1 MKDTKKQEN
10 NDDTKQFL
18 KKNYFYINKPKFPS
32 WTAKN
37 IIIAY
42 FTVGFGIFF
51 MFYFESVITTFVVG
65 TLSILV
71 GFIFFYR
78 WMQPYYSQKSK
89 FDKRPTD
96 NQIENWLLQDIKKY
110 IKPKALEMLSIDE
123 NKIQDDNFIIVPHPI
138 YWQMKMIDKE
148 YITRVM
154 TFEGYYNYSAFKV
167 QILALT
173 DNYVSLFTCN
183 YDSINNEF
191 FAENTNEFFFDDISS
206 IKNDLEHLSYKFID
220 MVEEKNKDN
229 EENEDTNNE
238 DNEIG
243 EARVFKLKNMSGE
256 SLSIITDI
264 TSLASSP
271 RISQKLDKII
281 QVLRLILRNRRY
293 GETFEIIRP
302 KEEENEEEKEY
313 ID

>member
-1 MKDTKKQEN
+1 MEDTKKQEI

-18 KKNYFYINKPKFPS
+18 KKNYFNINKPKFPS
-32 WTAKN
+32 WTARN

-42 FTVGFGIFF
+42 FAVGFGIFF

-65 TLSILV
+65 TISILI

-78 WMQPYYSQKSK
+78 WMKPYYSQKSK

-96 NQIENWLLQDIKKY
+96 NQIENWLLQDIKKL
-110 IKPKALEMLSIDE
+110 IKPKAIEMLSIDE
-123 NKIQDDNFIIVPHPI
+123 NNIQDDNFIIVPHPI
-138 YWQMKMIDKE
+138 YWKMKMIDE
-148 YITRVM
+148 EHITKVE
-154 TFEGYYNYSAFKV
+154 TSEGYYNYSAFKV

-183 YDSINNEF
+183 YNSINNEF
-191 FAENTNEFFFDDISS
+191 HAENTNEFFFDDISS
-206 IKNDLEHLSYKFID
+206 IKNDLEHLSFKFID
-220 MVEEKNKDN
+220 MEEDDNNDEDN
-229 EENEDTNNE
+229 EENKNE
-238 DNEIG
+238 NEIG

-264 TSLASSP
+264 PSLESSP

-302 KEEENEEEKEY
+302 QEEEQSEEENKEY
-313 ID
+313 IN